1 MALSDKALRNEL
13 RELISEAARRKTN
26 TNDRVAGVGFVVAVL
41 ASVGVIAVMSAI
53 SDLSWWIQGI
63 AAVVIFIVVWF
74 GAFFFQDPIE
84 QRHVDRAAERFRK
97 QFPKET
103 GDYDRAT
110 TLLRGTTSDS
120 EVEKDLLK
128 ALGWDVAFADE
139 VATELLGDFATGEV
153 KNPGAKRQATV
164 VDDTGAPGEGAS
176 SGDPAAPE
184 STAYIPLDPYEPG
197 HLATDGLRGP
207 MDENA
212 ALGSSDETAKNR
224 Q

>member
-41 ASVGVIAVMSAI
+41 ASVAVIAVMSAT

-63 AAVVIFIVVWF
+63 AAVVIFFVVWF
-74 GAFFFQDPIE
+74 GAFFFQDSIE

-97 QFPKET
+97 QFSKES
-103 GDYDRAT
+103 GDYDKAT

-153 KNPGAKRQATV
+153 GKPGAERKATV
-164 VDDTGAPGEGAS
+164 VDDTGAPGEGTS
-176 SGDPAAPE
+176 SRDPAAPE
-184 STAYIPLDPYEPG
+184 SAAYIPLDPYEPDRQ
-197 HLATDGLRGP
+197 AADGSGGP
-207 MDENA
+207 MHENA
-212 ALGSSDETAKNR
+212 ALGGNDETAKN
-224 Q
+224 QQ